1 MKIVGPLSLRL
12 RRVNANDPKNNRDD
26 TCELIANT
34 DTQSMTVTLDESGA
48 PQFVEDWRFQAVDV
62 QPTSGT
68 KTTQGTARIRIRY
81 VPAST
86 RGQDTGTG
94 SGLIPQSA
102 QVTLNTSSRDM
113 KNVGPLSLRLRRVNA
128 NEAQNDR
135 DDTCELIVNTDTQ
148 SMTITL
154 REGGLPKFVEDW
166 RFQAMDVRPAAGANS
181 TQGTA
186 HIRITRPSA
195 GT

>member
-1 MKIVGPLSLRL
+1 L
-12 RRVNANDPKNNRDD
+12 RRVHGND
-26 TCELIANT
+26 
-34 DTQSMTVTLDESGA
+34 
-48 PQFVEDWRFQAVDV
+48 
-62 QPTSGT
+62 
-68 KTTQGTARIRIRY
+68 
-81 VPAST
+81 
-86 RGQDTGTG
+86 
-94 SGLIPQSA
+94 
-102 QVTLNTSSRDM
+102 
-113 KNVGPLSLRLRRVNA
+113 
-128 NEAQNDR
+128 AQNDR

-181 TQGTA
+181 TQGAA